1 MYTDM
6 LSTGIPPRQLV
17 AKSEKFERMIS
28 RRVEA
33 QLDDFKDQFLTNR
46 DYPTLELIKK
56 ELLNRGIP
64 ESTISYQICDFS
76 ETLVIQYEDCR
87 FDFTRALFPSYKSK
101 SVQLLIPRLKFWST
115 LDFSHE
121 EIADFVLAIINWLPI
136 HKMIVD
142 NAEVELKKIELICQ
156 VGMTF
161 LQSISDKL
169 SQKGFSCYVTRDF
182 DNETAKLHIEYGNGI
197 SCKYKI
203 NLLDDFQ
210 EKILEITNRL

>member
-1 MYTDM
+1 M
-6 LSTGIPPRQLV
+6 LSTGILPRGFIST
-17 AKSEKFERMIS
+17 SEKLERIIS

-33 QLDDFKDQFLTNR
+33 YLDDIKDQYLTIHAH
-46 DYPTLELIKK
+46 PTLEQVKK
-56 ELLNRGIP
+56 ELLDRGIP

-115 LDFSHE
+115 VDFSHE

-136 HKMIVD
+136 YKMIVD

-161 LQSISDKL
+161 LHSISERL
-169 SQKGFSCYVTRDF
+169 RQKGINSYVTQNF
-182 DNETAKLHIEYGNGI
+182 DEETANMQIEYGNGI

-203 NLLDDFQ
+203 NLLDNFQ

>member
-1 MYTDM
+1 M
-6 LSTGIPPRQLV
+6 LSTGILPRGFVSTSVKL
-17 AKSEKFERMIS
+17 ERIIS
-28 RRVEA
+28 KRVEA
-33 QLDDFKDQFLTNR
+33 HLDDLKDQYLTIHAH
-46 DYPTLELIKK
+46 PTLEQVKK
-56 ELLNRGIP
+56 ELLDLGIP

-203 NLLDDFQ
+203 NLLDNFQ